1 MNTPPRPSNPEE
13 QATPVAEWS
22 PVNTPPA
29 KQNDQDSALTQP
41 LPSVGPDSAKTVPM
55 EDFDGHSSPATPYI
69 GQDGN
74 VSVIPED
81 GVRQRLDFDAIED
94 PDMPPL
100 ERASE
105 RASAVKSEL
114 PVNGVKSEP
123 LGEAVSAANIQPI
136 AANDS
141 ASVNG
146 SVKMESGMVK
156 RENSDVTEEP
166 DAKRIKKGGY
176 YYKYCKYKNKYLN
189 LFKKLSL

>member
-1 MNTPPRPSNPEE
+1 
-13 QATPVAEWS
+13 
-22 PVNTPPA
+22 
-29 KQNDQDSALTQP
+29 
-41 LPSVGPDSAKTVPM
+41 M

-81 GVRQRLDFDAIED
+81 GVRQRLDFDGVED

-100 ERASE
+100 EL
-105 RASAVKSEL
+105 ASAVKKEL

-166 DAKRIKKGGY
+166 DAKRPKKGGY
-176 YYKYCKYKNKYLN
+176 HYKYLKYKNKYLN